1 MRKKREEGN
10 RVRVRTSRKKDESTT
25 VEERLGRTV
34 LEIPVVQNALQ
45 LYDRVRS

>member
-10 RVRVRTSRKKDESTT
+10 RVRVGTSRKKDERTT

-34 LEIPVVQNALQ
+34 LATLNTSKM
-45 LYDRVRS
+45 YDRARS